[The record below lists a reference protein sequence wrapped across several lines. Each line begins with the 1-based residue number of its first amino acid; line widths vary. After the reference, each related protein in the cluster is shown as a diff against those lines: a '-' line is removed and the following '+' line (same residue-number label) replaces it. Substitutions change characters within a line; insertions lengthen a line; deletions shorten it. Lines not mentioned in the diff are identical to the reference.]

1 MSKRPINVAV
11 SSQTRDK
18 SENERLIKKFC
29 RKVKKSGILDT
40 VKKRRFFEKP
50 SVKRKRKK
58 ERKLRISREITEK
71 HNAKFK
77 D

>member
-1 MSKRPINVAV
+1 MARRPINVAV
-11 SSQTRDK
+11 RSQTRDK

-29 RKVKKSGILDT
+29 RKVKKSGILDL
-40 VKKRRFFEKP
+40 VKKRRFYEKP
-50 SVKRKRKK
+50 SVKRKRKR
-58 ERKLRISREITEK
+58 ERKLKISREITEK

>member
-1 MSKRPINVAV
+1 MSKKSVNVSVRA
-11 SSQTRDK
+11 QTRDK

-29 RKVKKSGILDT
+29 RKVKKNGVLDL

-50 SVKRKRKK
+50 SVKRKRKR
-58 ERKLRISREITEK
+58 ERKLKTSREITEK
-71 HNAKFK
+71 HNAKFR